1 MESCQKSLKIS
12 DEEMKQIQENNK
24 KPKKKLTQAMRV
36 HLREREYKNWCDL
49 KSKGKGVESFKD
61 CKDVNKRIM
70 EKRGLTNTEW
80 IQILKMN
87 GQVAPVRA
95 LHGRGQD
102 NRCRHC
108 DEIETLGHVLG
119 FCDRGYLLRNTRHN
133 TVRTLIADEFRRLK
147 WNVYEEV
154 HCINPS
160 RSTQRID
167 ILIYKNEKSYILD
180 PTIRFETVGNQPE
193 EVNLEKKAHYDS
205 VIPYFKD
212 KYKLADIEVIGL
224 FIGARGTIS
233 VDFEN
238 FRTKF
243 DLSKEMRNN
252 IALSVIKSSVQILQ
266 HHTYN
271 L

>member
-1 MESCQKSLKIS
+1 
-12 DEEMKQIQENNK
+12 
-24 KPKKKLTQAMRV
+24 
-36 HLREREYKNWCDL
+36 
-49 KSKGKGVESFKD
+49 
-61 CKDVNKRIM
+61 
-70 EKRGLTNTEW
+70 
-80 IQILKMN
+80 MN
-87 GQVAPVRA
+87 FVVSSGM
-95 LHGRGQD
+95 
-102 NRCRHC
+102 
-108 DEIETLGHVLG
+108 
-119 FCDRGYLLRNTRHN
+119 FM
-133 TVRTLIADEFRRLK
+133 
-147 WNVYEEV
+147 EV

-212 KYKLADIEVIGL
+212 KYKLADINVIGL
-224 FIGARGTIS
+224 FVGARGTIS
-233 VDFEN
+233 LDFEN

-243 DLSKEMRNN
+243 DLSKEMRNS

>member
-1 MESCQKSLKIS
+1 MGYELK
-12 DEEMKQIQENNK
+12 D
-24 KPKKKLTQAMRV
+24 
-36 HLREREYKNWCDL
+36 D
-49 KSKGKGVESFKD
+49 SFTST
-61 CKDVNKRIM
+61 CLFVCSNFIFRFSPTY
-70 EKRGLTNTEW
+70 LFLN
-80 IQILKMN
+80 IL
-87 GQVAPVRA
+87 
-95 LHGRGQD
+95 L
-102 NRCRHC
+102 
-108 DEIETLGHVLG
+108 
-119 FCDRGYLLRNTRHN
+119 
-133 TVRTLIADEFRRLK
+133 
-147 WNVYEEV
+147 WNVFEEV

-167 ILIYKNEKSYILD
+167 ILVFKNKNDKSYILD
-180 PTIRFETVGNQPE
+180 PTIRFETGGNQPE

-233 VDFEN
+233 LDFEN

-243 DLSKEMRNN
+243 DLSKEMRNS